1 MAEITPIALDGTG
14 DIDRLIRDFLAV
26 GSIPDDVLKEMVTRK
41 ARVIEEG
48 ERGTAKTMLQ
58 GPYNKGAVAYSVKSS
73 KARKTK
79 SGAQVLIRCE
89 GEQHGNRLGE
99 IAFINEYGKKSQPAR
114 PFIRKAIERWGD
126 AASAEAYKVMRDWMA
141 KNDL

>member
-1 MAEITPIALDGTG
+1 MAETPYISLDGTG
-14 DIDRLIRDFLAV
+14 DIDRLIRDFMAV
-26 GSIPDDVLKEMVTRK
+26 GNIPDDVQREMVTRK
-41 ARVIEEG
+41 AKVVEEG
-48 ERGTAKTMLQ
+48 ERGTAHTMLQ
-58 GPYNKGAVAYSVKSS
+58 GPYNRGAVAYSVKSG
-73 KARKTK
+73 KARKTRT
-79 SGAQVLIRCE
+79 GAQVTIKFE

-114 PFIRKAIERWGD
+114 PFIRKAIERWGN

>member
-1 MAEITPIALDGTG
+1 MAEIAPITLDGTG
-14 DIDRLIRDFLAV
+14 DIDRLIRDFMAV
-26 GSIPDDVLKEMVTRK
+26 GNIPDDVQKEMVTRK
-41 ARVIEEG
+41 AKVMEEG
-48 ERGTAKTMLQ
+48 IRGMAHTMLQ
-58 GPYNKGAVAYSVKSS
+58 GPYNKGAVAYSTKAG

-79 SGAQVLIRCE
+79 SGAQVIIKFE
-89 GEQHGNRLGE
+89 GEQHGNKLSE
-99 IAFINEYGKKSQPAR
+99 IAYINEYGKRKQPAR